1 MHRRLAGLIPAARSR
16 AAHGCRL
23 AVRMAVGYRVVLAGR
38 RCGCGM
44 GFEIERKFL
53 LCGDGWQS
61 LASGRSSIR
70 QAYLSSAGKASVR
83 VRIKDDV
90 LATLTIKSR
99 AAGLRRLELEYSIPV
114 TDAEALLELRD
125 GAVIEKVRHIVQCGG
140 ATWEVDVFGSE
151 NTGLV
156 IAEIELQSAH
166 QDVALPDWIGTE
178 VTGQAQYYNNALAQ
192 RPYRMWS

>member
-1 MHRRLAGLIPAARSR
+1 MRT
-16 AAHGCRL
+16 
-23 AVRMAVGYRVVLAGR
+23 VVGYRVVMAEW

-53 LCGDGWQS
+53 LRSDGWQL
-61 LASGRSSIR
+61 LAGGRSSIR

-90 LATLTIKSR
+90 LATLTIKSC

-114 TDAEALLELRD
+114 PDAEALLDLRD
-125 GAVIEKVRHIVQCGG
+125 GAVIEKVRHIVQCDG
-140 ATWEVDVFGSE
+140 AAWEIDVFGGE
-151 NTGLV
+151 NAGLV

-166 QDVALPDWIGTE
+166 QNVALPDWIGTE
-178 VTGQAQYYNNALAQ
+178 VTGQVQYYNNVLAQ